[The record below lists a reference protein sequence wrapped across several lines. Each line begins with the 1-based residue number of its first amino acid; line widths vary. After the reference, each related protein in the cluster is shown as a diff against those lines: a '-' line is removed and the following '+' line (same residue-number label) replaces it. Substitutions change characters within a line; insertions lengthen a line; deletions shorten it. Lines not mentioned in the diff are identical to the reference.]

1 MENLRVSLIQT
12 TLHWEDSAKNRAHFQ
27 ELMAPLKDRTDLIV
41 LPEMFTT
48 GFTMRSQDLAEP
60 MHGPTLEWMQQ
71 QAHSLH
77 ACLCGSVI
85 IQDRGAYYNRLVWMR
100 PDGVFA
106 TYDKRHLFTLAEE
119 DQFFSPG
126 QEHLLVDLK
135 GWTIAPLICYDLRF
149 PVWSRNT
156 GNTDI
161 LIYVAN
167 WPQKRSHAWR
177 ALLAARAIEN
187 QCYTI
192 GVNRIGRDGKE
203 IPYIGDSMIFDYAG
217 NLLHHAA
224 HLENVTTYT
233 LDYGLQEAFRARFP
247 FLKDA
252 DRFTIELD

>member
-1 MENLRVSLIQT
+1 
-12 TLHWEDSAKNRAHFQ
+12 
-27 ELMAPLKDRTDLIV
+27 MAPLKDRTDLVI
-41 LPEMFTT
+41 LPEMFST
-48 GFTMRSQDLAEP
+48 GFTMRSQELAEP
-60 MHGPTLEWMQQ
+60 MDGPTLAWMQQ
-71 QAHSLH
+71 QARTLN
-77 ACLCGSVI
+77 ACICGSVI
-85 IQDRGAYYNRLVWMR
+85 IKDRRAFYNRMIWMR
-100 PDGVFA
+100 PDGAFS
-106 TYDKRHLFTLAEE
+106 TYDKRHLFALAEE

-177 ALLAARAIEN
+177 TLLAARAIEN

-192 GVNRIGRDGKE
+192 GVNRIGQDGKE
-203 IPYIGDSMIFDYAG
+203 ISYIGDSMIVDYAG

-224 HLENVTTYT
+224 HLENVATYT

-252 DRFTIELD
+252 DRFTIEMD